1 MAQLVARGLGRSSVA
16 LLLAVT
22 TLLGRVA
29 TLLLM
34 GSAISTLLRGVTTLL
49 LAVTALLRRRS
60 TVAWGSTAGRGE
72 LSLATVATLL
82 RRGTVAGDAA
92 TLTVGLLVL
101 GVV

>member
-1 MAQLVARGLGRSSVA
+1 MPQLVARGLGRSSVA

-29 TLLLM
+29 TLLLR

-49 LAVTALLRRRS
+49 LAVTALLRRG

-82 RRGTVAGDAA
+82 RRGTVAGGAA

>member
-1 MAQLVARGLGRSSVA
+1 MPQLVARGLGRSSVA

-29 TLLLM
+29 TLLLR
-34 GSAISTLLRGVTTLL
+34 GSAISTLL

-82 RRGTVAGDAA
+82 RRGTVAGGAA
-92 TLTVGLLVL
+92 TLMVGLLVL